1 MNNKENRVYKPPVV
15 SVVSGFIF
23 LLTAVTTG
31 LSTGFLTGF
40 LSNNAEANDITHCS
54 LELDEAKRE
63 TCYQSNPQQLFEQ
76 RRPGW
81 PILNFRSYASGNPNA
96 SATRMA
102 EEQVMCGGTEGTTSL
117 GLHCVDD
124 GMKVVFSMGCSFGNP
139 NTPTALELL
148 ADKKSSEWR
157 AKVFRNQLG
166 LSIDDSIVA
175 SRFIKAM
182 QGHKKVVLVFA
193 PDGAPKFVATY
204 NLEGFDKA
212 VERVEELCPN

>member
-1 MNNKENRVYKPPVV
+1 MNSRENRVYKTPVL
-15 SVVSGFIF
+15 SVLSGFIC
-23 LLTAVTTG
+23 LLIVVTTG
-31 LSTGFLTGF
+31 LSVTLTKR
-40 LSNNAEANDITHCS
+40 AEASDIAHCS
-54 LELDEAKRE
+54 LELDDARRE
-63 TCYQSNPQQLFEQ
+63 ICYQSNPQQLYKQ

-102 EEQVMCGGTEGTTSL
+102 EEQVMCGDTEGTTSL
-117 GLHCVDD
+117 GLHCVDE

-148 ADKKSSEWR
+148 TDNESSAWK

-175 SRFIKAM
+175 NRFIKAM
-182 QGHKKVVLVFA
+182 QGHEKVVVVFA
-193 PDGAPKFVATY
+193 PMDAPKFVATF

-212 VERVEELCPN
+212 VERVEELCPI